1 MILNSYVAEKELEKA
16 GKSNPGPWTNHSK
29 YVALAAK
36 NIASKCKEL
45 DEDKAYICGL
55 MHDIGRYVGVTSEKH
70 LIDGYKYCM
79 KNGWE
84 DVAKICITHAF
95 MLQDVN
101 SSIGKFDMSKEKF
114 EFMKEFI
121 ETVEYDDYDLL
132 IQLCDKLALP
142 SGFCILEKRFVDVAL
157 RYGTFPVTVPRWKK
171 VLEIK
176 DYFEEKIGHSI
187 YDVLPGVVENTFK

>member
-101 SSIGKFDMSKEKF
+101 SSIGKFDMSKEEF

>member
-101 SSIGKFDMSKEKF
+101 SSIGKFDMSKEEF

-132 IQLCDKLALP
+132 IQLCDNLALP
-142 SGFCILEKRFVDVAL
+142 SGFCI
-157 RYGTFPVTVPRWKK
+157 
-171 VLEIK
+171 
-176 DYFEEKIGHSI
+176 
-187 YDVLPGVVENTFK
+187 FK